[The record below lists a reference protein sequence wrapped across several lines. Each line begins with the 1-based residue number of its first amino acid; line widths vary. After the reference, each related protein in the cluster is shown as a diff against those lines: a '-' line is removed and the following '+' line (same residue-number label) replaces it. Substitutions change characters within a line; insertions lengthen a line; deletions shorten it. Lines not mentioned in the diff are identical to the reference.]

1 MMKVNIYYGGR
12 GLIEDTTIYVMNKL
26 TEVLEELRVEVNRY
40 NLYEGKTNISVL
52 PNTLKDVDG
61 IILATPVEWFGIG
74 GYMQQFLD
82 ACWLYGDKEKIKKIY
97 MLPVV
102 MASTYGERDAQYT
115 LIKAWEMLGGLP
127 VEGLCAYI
135 DDNVEFETNPDYAL
149 AIEKKAEMLYRTI
162 NQKIK
167 MFPNS
172 MLEVKHN
179 VLKNTSIDLTP
190 QESEQ
195 LSKYVSDD
203 SYVKK
208 QKEDIEELTEMFKQM
223 MGNTTTGEQTSTKDT
238 SESSDPFIRRLKE
251 CFCPMDEFEA
261 SYGIQFV
268 DKNKTLVVE
277 IAGSQLKCYYGEK
290 EDVEVYAK
298 SSYEVFNKIVDGKMT
313 FQKAF
318 MAGEITAK
326 GNFKTLRMF
335 DSIFQFGDK

>member
-115 LIKAWEMLGGLP
+115 LIKAWEMLGGIP
-127 VEGLCAYI
+127 TEGLCAYV
-135 DDNVEFETNPDYAL
+135 DDNVEFETNPDYAS
-149 AIEKKAEMLYRTI
+149 AIENKAEDFYRII
-162 NQKIK
+162 NQRKK
-167 MFPNS
+167 MFPSS
-172 MLEVKHN
+172 MLELKQN
-179 VLKNTSIDLTP
+179 VLQNTNIDLTP
-190 QESEQ
+190 QETEQ

-203 SYVKK
+203 TYVRQ
-208 QKEDIEELTEMFKQM
+208 QKEDIEELTQMFKQM
-223 MGNTTTGEQTSTKDT
+223 MGDT
-238 SESSDPFIRRLKE
+238 SQSETNDEFIGKLKA
-251 CFCPMDEFEA
+251 CFCPIKDFDA
-261 SYGIQFV
+261 SYAIHLT
-268 DKNKTLVVE
+268 DKDKTLVAE
-277 IAGSQLKCYYGEK
+277 IADEQLNCYYGTK
-290 EDVEVYAK
+290 EDVEVFAK
-298 SSYEVFNKIVDGKMT
+298 SSSEVFHKIVDGKVT

-335 DSIFQFGDK
+335 DTVFQFGDK